1 MVLIDYLNPGDF
13 ERNLVWS
20 THIGLTKIA
29 KVDHENI
36 YWDNGYLWNID
47 FQYTLKIVFTDGTE
61 MVFTGGREATEKK
74 NESGVD
80 LVTFL
85 KDYMENG
92 YELPVSNQDYIELD
106 DLVLQQSEKNI
117 IITKVYNNFDFFYI
131 INMNLIKSLK
141 DFNSLNRY
149 YNNEIGTADTPF
161 TSSDQYIKML
171 ELKNCAGDYI
181 LKYVYINENGI
192 AVRESYW
199 YYDCQEVLQVEFQ
212 DGTTLDFIHEGPD
225 SKQFKKLKD
234 TDITIEDFFNQYIAN
249 GYEIESEPDFIELE
263 DIVLQN
269 KSGSAIF
276 INNLSSTYK
285 SNSSR
290 SSADNFLYD
299 ALAY

>member
-1 MVLIDYLNPGDF
+1 
-13 ERNLVWS
+13 
-20 THIGLTKIA
+20 
-29 KVDHENI
+29 
-36 YWDNGYLWNID
+36 
-47 FQYTLKIVFTDGTE
+47 
-61 MVFTGGREATEKK
+61 
-74 NESGVD
+74 
-80 LVTFL
+80 
-85 KDYMENG
+85 
-92 YELPVSNQDYIELD
+92 
-106 DLVLQQSEKNI
+106 
-117 IITKVYNNFDFFYI
+117 
-131 INMNLIKSLK
+131 MNLIKSLK

-263 DIVLQN
+263 DIVL
-269 KSGSAIF
+269 
-276 INNLSSTYK
+276 
-285 SNSSR
+285 
-290 SSADNFLYD
+290 
-299 ALAY
+299 